1 MAHSTYYCHC
11 DQILDPQNVFHT
23 QSHTQ
28 HMYVCMCVCA
38 CTCKAHIYVCIN
50 LQQHHCKSLQY
61 HTAHKS
67 LWNAAVRR
75 NWFYKTAKT
84 NESHP
89 VTHTHTHTHTQNERT
104 HACART
110 HTHTHLPAIF
120 FFIIGTKKKC
130 TINMTTTP
138 RPILATKAPHSGIL
152 SKYRTETIWKHIKSY
167 LFFVSSAYILIQQCA
182 GAYTVLSFLTNQPK

>member
-61 HTAHKS
+61 HTAHRS
-67 LWNAAVRR
+67 LWYAAVWR
-75 NWFYKTAKT
+75 NWYGGFYKTAKT

-89 VTHTHTHTHTQNERT
+89 VTHTHTHTHTYTKRT
-104 HACART
+104 NARMRA
-110 HTHTHLPAIF
+110 HTHTHSLTSNLLLHYWHQKEVHNQHDHYSKAYTGYKSSPQWNSV
-120 FFIIGTKKKC
+120 KVQDWN
-130 TINMTTTP
+130 NMKTHKILLVFCILCIHSHTTVCWF
-138 RPILATKAPHSGIL
+138 LH
-152 SKYRTETIWKHIKSY
+152 RTE
-167 LFFVSSAYILIQQCA
+167 
-182 GAYTVLSFLTNQPK
+182 LSD